1 MPLTQYFL
9 AQSLDGY
16 LAEADGSLRW
26 LTEFPAPPG
35 IAEDAETPL
44 DAYDAFYAG
53 AGAVAMGSATYEFL
67 LEHSRESWA
76 YEGKPTWVFTSR
88 DLPNDYDPGIN
99 FVSGPVRPF
108 HEQMVEAAG
117 DRNVYLVGGGL
128 LASQFADEGLLD
140 ELIVTIVP
148 VVLGTGLPTFASRLE
163 GTALRSRGARTFANG
178 MVELRYRLERTD
190 TPRRST

>member
-35 IAEDAETPL
+35 MPEDAETPL

-53 AGAVAMGSATYEFL
+53 VGAVAMGSTTYEFL
-67 LEHSRESWA
+67 LEHSPDSWPYA
-76 YEGKPTWVFTSR
+76 GKPTWVFTSR
-88 DLPNDYDPGIN
+88 ELANDYDPEIN
-99 FVSGPVRPF
+99 FVSGPVGAF
-108 HEQMVEAAG
+108 HEQMVAAAG
-117 DRNVYLVGGGL
+117 ARNVYLVGGGL
-128 LASQFADEGLLD
+128 LASQFAAEGLLD

-148 VVLGTGLPTFASRLE
+148 VVLGAGLPTFATRLDE
-163 GTALRSRGARTFANG
+163 TSLRSIGARTFANG
-178 MVELRYRLERTD
+178 MVELRYRLER
-190 TPRRST
+190 